1 MFKLKITH
9 LLLAIALMLNF
20 GCDKKAEKEA
30 EAPSEVQDQAKADT
44 SAAKPETLSATSI
57 SFDETEHDFG
67 KINEGQIAEHT
78 FKFKNSGTSPLV
90 VRNAT
95 ASCGCT
101 IPEWTKEPIQPG
113 GEGKILVKYNS
124 SGKEGA
130 ITKTVSVFA
139 NTSPEETLLTIT
151 ANVKKL
157 DSSNGPLKK

>member
-1 MFKLKITH
+1 MKITSF
-9 LLLAIALMLNF
+9 LLALSLIISF
-20 GCDKKAEKEA
+20 SCDKKSEKEA
-30 EAPSEVQDQAKADT
+30 DTQTETPAQTQADT
-44 SAAKPETLSATSI
+44 TASKPEALPGTTIA
-57 SFDETEHDFG
+57 FDETEHDFG
-67 KINEGQIAEHT
+67 KINEGQVAEHT

-101 IPEWTKEPIQPG
+101 IPEWTKDPIQPG

-124 SGKEGA
+124 SGKEGQ